1 MSKAQFRKVYG
12 KVGSGRF
19 VVSEG
24 IAPTTY
30 NYPHTALPTLWFDE
44 EDDLFEIVLHQGTI
58 ISLVQD
64 TNGDSL
70 IVPANGTSGNW
81 TYDDGEATPETV
93 TVLPYSIPVGVTQQ
107 NVHRQFDKGE
117 SMGTS
122 WITRAFVEWPMVD
135 GLNDDLVP
143 GDLIRSDAI
152 GRPVKCSTSDA
163 GTYPWLVVGKVIEIE
178 TFASNFDDGLL
189 SYMRLPADPG
199 NLREVYALT
208 QTGTYQGKLGVRSNL
223 DVAGSV
229 GAFRATINL

>member
-1 MSKAQFRKVYG
+1 MSKAQFREVYG

-24 IAPTTY
+24 IAPSTY
-30 NYPHTALPTLWFDE
+30 CYPHTALPTLWLDE

-64 TNGDSL
+64 DNGDSL

-81 TYDDGEATPETV
+81 TYDDGEATPDTV
-93 TVLPYSIPVGVTQQ
+93 TVLPRSIPVGVTQQ
-107 NVHRQFDKGE
+107 NIHRQFDKGE

-122 WITRAFVEWPMVD
+122 WLTRAFVEWPMVD

-143 GDLIRSDAI
+143 GNLIRADAI

-163 GTYPWLVVGKVIEIE
+163 GTYPWLVVGKVVEVE

-208 QTGTYQGKLGVRSNL
+208 QTGDYQGKLGVRSNL